1 MNLNAALGILCAIA
15 FLMPAV
21 IILSSR
27 LLINISLLAL
37 VVYFLIVATCT
48 LMAEKVIIV
57 DNELQRNLGVINN
70 YLDVP
75 LILTGMLMFCTQKA
89 KKHFITTTIIV
100 FIMYEVFILFQY
112 KLSSLSSK
120 YIMGPGILLVLGF
133 SIYFFTSNIKNTIV
147 QGKGVGKTLM
157 ITSILFAYGSYFIV
171 YLFAYVQKTADKKDV
186 FIIYYLTS
194 IIFSALMSAG
204 LIWVKK
210 RLREIKEVQ
219 TTRRE
224 LNIFFNGHKHYTQKA

>member
-1 MNLNAALGILCAIA
+1 MNLNTILGIISAIA
-15 FLMPAV
+15 FLLPAL

-37 VVYFLIVATCT
+37 VIYFLMVMTCT
-48 LMAEKVIIV
+48 LMLVDIIV
-57 DNELQRNLGVINN
+57 VSSDIRRNFGVINN

-75 LILTGMLMFCTQKA
+75 LMLTGMLMFCPEKWKQRLIVTSIIA
-89 KKHFITTTIIV
+89 FVAYELIIV
-100 FIMYEVFILFQY
+100 FQY
-112 KLSSLSSK
+112 QLDPVSSK
-120 YIMGPGILLVLGF
+120 LIMGPGIILVLGF
-133 SIYFFTSNIKNTIV
+133 SLYLFIGNIKNTIV

-157 ITSILFAYGSYFIV
+157 VTSILFAYGCYFLV
-171 YLFAYVQKTADKKDV
+171 YLFAYIYVQNSSSKSDV
-186 FIIYYLTS
+186 FIIYYVAS
-194 IIFSALMSAG
+194 IIFSVLMSAG

-224 LNIFFNGHKHYTQKA
+224 LSVFFHNRYS

>member
-1 MNLNAALGILCAIA
+1 MNVNSFLGILCAVA
-15 FLMPAV
+15 FLIPAL

-27 LLINISLLAL
+27 LLINISLVAL
-37 VVYFLIVATCT
+37 VVYFLLVTTWT

-57 DNELQRNLGVINN
+57 DREAQRSLGIISN

-75 LILTGMLMFCTQKA
+75 LMLISMLMFCTEKS
-89 KKHFITTTIIV
+89 KKRFIITAIIA
-100 FIMYEVFILFQY
+100 FSIYELIILFQY

-120 YIMGPGILLVLGF
+120 YIMGPGIILILLF
-133 SIYFFTSNIKNTIV
+133 SLYFFINNIKNTII

-157 ITSILFAYGSYFIV
+157 ITSILFAYGCYFIV
-171 YLFAYVQKTADKKDV
+171 YLFTYIQKTSARQDV

-194 IIFSALMSAG
+194 IIFSAVMSVG
-204 LIWVKK
+204 LIWIKK

-219 TTRRE
+219 ITRRE
-224 LNIFFNGHKHYTQKA
+224 LNVFFNNGY

>member
-1 MNLNAALGILCAIA
+1 MNFNSILGILCAVA
-15 FLMPAV
+15 FLIPAL

-27 LLINISLLAL
+27 LLINISLVAL
-37 VVYFLIVATCT
+37 VIYFLLVTTWT

-57 DNELQRNLGVINN
+57 DREVQRSLGIISN

-75 LILTGMLMFCTQKA
+75 LILTSMMMFCTEKA
-89 KKHFITTTIIV
+89 KKRFIVTTIIA
-100 FIMYEVFILFQY
+100 FMAYELVILFQY
-112 KLSSLSSK
+112 KLSPVSSK
-120 YIMGPGILLVLGF
+120 YILGPGIILVLLF
-133 SIYFFTSNIKNTIV
+133 SLYFFMNNIKNTIV

-171 YLFAYVQKTADKKDV
+171 YIFTYVQKTSARGDV

-194 IIFSALMSAG
+194 IIFSAVMSAG
-204 LIWVKK
+204 LIWIKK

-219 TTRRE
+219 ITRRE
-224 LNIFFNGHKHYTQKA
+224 LNVFFNNGY

>member
-1 MNLNAALGILCAIA
+1 MNFNAILGILCAIA
-15 FLMPAV
+15 FLLPAI

-37 VVYFLIVATCT
+37 VVYFLIVAVCT
-48 LMAEKVIIV
+48 LMSERIIIV
-57 DNELQRNLGVINN
+57 DKEVQRNLGIINN

-75 LILTGMLMFCTQKA
+75 LIMASMLMFCNEKA
-89 KKHFITTTIIV
+89 KMRVVTTTILV
-100 FIMYEVFILFQY
+100 FIVYEIIILFQH
-112 KLSSLSSK
+112 KLSSASSK
-120 YIMGPGILLVLGF
+120 YIMGPGILIVLGF
-133 SIYFFTSNIKNTIV
+133 AIYFFVGNIKNTIV

-171 YLFAYVQKTADKKDV
+171 YFFAYIQKTADKKDV

-224 LNIFFNGHKHYTQKA
+224 LNIFFNGNKHYAQKA

>member
-1 MNLNAALGILCAIA
+1 MNFNTTLGILSAIA
-15 FLMPAV
+15 FLLPAL

-37 VVYFLIVATCT
+37 VIYFLMVMTCT
-48 LMAEKVIIV
+48 LMSINIIV
-57 DNELQRNLGVINN
+57 VSNEMRRNFGVINN

-75 LILTGMLMFCTQKA
+75 LILTGMLMFCPEKWKQRLIVTSILTFVA
-89 KKHFITTTIIV
+89 YELIIV
-100 FIMYEVFILFQY
+100 FQHQLHPV
-112 KLSSLSSK
+112 SSK
-120 YIMGPGILLVLGF
+120 LIMGPGIILVLAYSLYLF
-133 SIYFFTSNIKNTIV
+133 ISNIKNTIV

-157 ITSILFAYGSYFIV
+157 ITSVLFAYGCYFIV
-171 YLFAYVQKTADKKDV
+171 YLFAYIFVENNSNKGDV
-186 FIIYYLTS
+186 FIIYYVAS
-194 IIFSALMSAG
+194 IIFSVLMSAG

-224 LNIFFNGHKHYTQKA
+224 LNVFFHNRYS

>member
-1 MNLNAALGILCAIA
+1 MNLNTILGILSAIA
-15 FLMPAV
+15 FLLPAL

-37 VVYFLIVATCT
+37 VVYFLLVMTSA
-48 LMAEKVIIV
+48 LMSVDIIV
-57 DNELQRNLGVINN
+57 VSKEIQRDFGVINN

-75 LILTGMLMFCTQKA
+75 LILTVMLMFCPEKWKQRVIVTSIIA
-89 KKHFITTTIIV
+89 FVAYELIIV
-100 FIMYEVFILFQY
+100 FQHQLHPV
-112 KLSSLSSK
+112 SSK
-120 YIMGPGILLVLGF
+120 LIMGPGIILVLGYSLYLF
-133 SIYFFTSNIKNTIV
+133 ITNIKNTIV

-157 ITSILFAYGSYFIV
+157 ITSILFAYGCYFLV
-171 YLFAYVQKTADKKDV
+171 YLFAYVYVQDSSNKGDV
-186 FIIYYLTS
+186 FIIYYVAS
-194 IIFSALMSAG
+194 IIFSVLMSAG

-224 LNIFFNGHKHYTQKA
+224 LNVFFHNRYS